1 MRNIIFLFLLLTLI
15 ACGKQSEEGCSS
27 NEEDVPGVGCVNLN
41 APLSPS
47 SKSLV
52 SDPLTGVPNQALT
65 FDTNLV
71 LQNFDYEEMEKVMAA
86 ADLIR
91 AVVASP
97 EFRDEVINHTFYGVK
112 TFVDNQ
118 GLSNEEIYQIIL
130 EGAERLKPDRNNS
143 MDVKLQLYYE
153 DTNIIGYTYVTSE
166 YIWLNR
172 KYFSYYTP
180 AQVSGNLFHEWLHK
194 LGFMHSYEYTE
205 ERRYSVPY
213 AIGYIMAR
221 LAKTHMQ

>member
-1 MRNIIFLFLLLTLI
+1 MQKIFFILLLLVLV
-15 ACGKQSEEGCSS
+15 ACGKQPEEGCGS
-27 NEEDVPGVGCVNLN
+27 NEEDVSGVGCINLE

-47 SKSLV
+47 SKSLT
-52 SDPLTGVPNQALT
+52 SDPLTGVPNEALT
-65 FDTNLV
+65 FDTTLV
-71 LQNFDYEEMEKVMAA
+71 LQNFNYEEMEKVMAA

-97 EFRDEVINHTFYGVK
+97 EFRDEVINHTFNGVK
-112 TFVDNQ
+112 MFVDNQ
-118 GLSNEEIYQIIL
+118 GLSNQAIYQIIL

-205 ERRYSVPY
+205 ERKYSVPY